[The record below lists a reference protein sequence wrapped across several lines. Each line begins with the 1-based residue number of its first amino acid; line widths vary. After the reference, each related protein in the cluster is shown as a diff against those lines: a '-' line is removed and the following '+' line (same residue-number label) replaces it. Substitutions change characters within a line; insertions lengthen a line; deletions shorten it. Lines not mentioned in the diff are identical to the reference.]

1 MSPIPALTWR
11 NLGIYHIYGAN
22 TDVGKTIFA
31 TALCRAASAL
41 YTGQHTS
48 YLKPVSTGPEDE
60 ADARCKCAYLT
71 SQLKSFSP
79 ANT

>member
-41 YTGQHTS
+41 YTDQHTS

-60 ADARCKCAYLT
+60 ADARCECEVLM
-71 SQLKSFSP
+71 SPLKKRH
-79 ANT
+79 AC